1 MPSPHWQAGSA
12 TWLITESD
20 PDNADVLFGLCDL
33 GMGSPELG
41 SVSRAELEEVRG
53 RFGLPLEREV
63 HRRQAP
69 FGPRRGGAHAREDR
83 VCICIGPRRICTY
96 LANERNRKMKHMNAL
111 AAIVAVSLATSG
123 TASVSGAQSG
133 SNEDEAAIR
142 KVIVEM
148 TEGFNNHDGKA
159 AARMYAPDARFVS
172 VRGDMMNGQA
182 GIEKGLSAILTSRAK
197 NATQ

>member
-1 MPSPHWQAGSA
+1 M
-12 TWLITESD
+12 
-20 PDNADVLFGLCDL
+20 N
-33 GMGSPELG
+33 
-41 SVSRAELEEVRG
+41 
-53 RFGLPLEREV
+53 
-63 HRRQAP
+63 
-69 FGPRRGGAHAREDR
+69 
-83 VCICIGPRRICTY
+83 
-96 LANERNRKMKHMNAL
+96 KMNAL
-111 AAIVAVSLATSG
+111 AAIVAVGLAVFG
-123 TASVSGAQSG
+123 TASMSGAEQAG

-197 NATQ
+197 NATQRTMDVTVRFIRPDVALANVTNELSGLVAPDGHELPSHQELSLRVFVKDAGIWQIAAFHNTLVAPFSPPPR